1 MTGDPP
7 ADPGRPAEPTEGG
20 PTWFGK
26 YELLEMIGSGGM
38 AEIYKARLSGLG
50 GFEKILVVKKILPH
64 YASNRSFVKM
74 LIAEAK
80 LCSSLQHANIV
91 QIYDLGEVDENPYI
105 AMEYVHGKDLLK
117 LLSRRTKMG
126 ERLPI
131 DLCLYMVGEVCKGLS
146 YAHEAADPRG
156 NPLKIIHRDVSPSN
170 VIVSYNGEVKI
181 TDFGVAKASLEQEQQ
196 HTRPGVL
203 KGKLGYMSPEQVTG
217 RDFDHRS
224 DIFSLGII
232 LYEAITLKRLF
243 LGKTDLDTL
252 INIRDVRIE
261 AKFKRHD
268 YIPEPVREILRR
280 ALARE
285 PDERYQNAMEYYEA
299 VQDFLYEQR
308 RRITGGE
315 ISRLMRE
322 MFPDVPSAL
331 AGTSPPPVDEAPHA
345 PTPSADSPTLPGTR
359 RPDAVAMPVTSPSSA
374 TLRPGA
380 RRDEE
385 PGSSPEVAVEHSDAA
400 PDVPPDAAPKG
411 RPARQERPRGRV
423 AVPMED
429 LSNSV
434 HRDSL
439 SGAYAYRSTKTDT
452 GKFVLRNATDE
463 DVADTNAP
471 EALTPVGWG
480 IGDTGLHEASFRLRG
495 HDGQVFGPISFP
507 NLINL
512 MKSRSVTEGELIS
525 INDGEWVPAG
535 QVAPLRRMFPEFFGR
550 ARTKPLYEGPVNHMM
565 LPRLVYQIAVNRNT
579 GVLKLSRGTTAKE
592 VFFKRGR
599 PRHITSSLKKELLGN
614 YMVDKGLVPAQS
626 LEEAIRRVRETG
638 AKLGDTLI
646 AMSIVRPY
654 DLYRILS
661 NQFRDKFLETFTWT
675 RGWYAFFEGES
686 PGEDIIPLEVDPL
699 LCLSDGVRQFY
710 NLEVLERFFM
720 DRMGRQFS
728 QVKNRHITVDNLC
741 FTGKERRAYTF
752 VETAETLRD
761 MMRKHGRTPDDRLT
775 LFRVVFLLFQT
786 DLLLFENDSPDAPP
800 PR

>member
-1 MTGDPP
+1 MTGDLPE
-7 ADPGRPAEPTEGG
+7 DPGRPPVPSDGG
-20 PTWFGK
+20 PSWFGK

-38 AEIYKARLSGLG
+38 AEIFKARLSGLG

-64 YASNRSFVKM
+64 YAKNRSFVKM

-91 QIYDLGEVDENPYI
+91 QIFELGEVDENPYI

-126 ERLPI
+126 ERMPI
-131 DLCLYMVGEVCKGLS
+131 ELCLYMVAEVCKGLG
-146 YAHEAADPRG
+146 YAHEATDPRG

-170 VIVSYNGEVKI
+170 VIISYNGEVKI

-261 AKFKRHD
+261 SKFQRHD

-280 ALARE
+280 ALARD
-285 PDERYQNAMEYYEA
+285 PAERYQTAMEFHDA
-299 VQDFLYEQR
+299 VQDYLFDQR
-308 RRITGGE
+308 LRLTGAEVG
-315 ISRLMRE
+315 RLMRE

-331 AGTSPPPVDEAPHA
+331 AGTAPPSTHDGPATPIGTPVPSPRTH
-345 PTPSADSPTLPGTR
+345 PGTR
-359 RPDAVAMPVTSPSSA
+359 RPEGGMPDTSPSSLS
-374 TLRPGA
+374 LRPGA
-380 RRDEE
+380 RRDPE
-385 PGSSPEVAVEHSDAA
+385 PVSAPEVPMDLAAVA
-400 PDVPPDAAPKG
+400 PERTPVG
-411 RPARQERPRGRV
+411 RPAAKERPRGKV

-429 LSNSV
+429 LSGAAQ
-434 HRDSL
+434 RDNL
-439 SGAYAYRSTKTDT
+439 SGAYAFRATQTNT
-452 GKFVLRNATDE
+452 GNVILRGALDL
-463 DVADTNAP
+463 DVADSGGP
-471 EALTPVGWG
+471 DALTPVGWG
-480 IGDTGLHEASFRLRG
+480 IGDTGLHEATFRLRG

-512 MKSRSVTEGELIS
+512 MKSRSVTEGELVS

-535 QVAPLRRMFPEFFGR
+535 QIAPLRRMLPEFFGR
-550 ARTKPLYEGPVNHMM
+550 ARQKPLYEGPVNHLM
-565 LPRLVYQIAVNRNT
+565 LPRLIYQIAVNRNS

-614 YMVDKGLVPAQS
+614 YMVDKGLVPAAG
-626 LEEAIRRVRETG
+626 LDEAIRRVRETG

-646 AMSIVRPY
+646 AMNIVRPY

-661 NQFRDKFLETFTWT
+661 NQFRDKFLEVFTWT
-675 RGWYAFFEGES
+675 RGWYAFFEDEV
-686 PGEDIIPLEVDPL
+686 PADDIIPLEVDPL
-699 LCLSDGVRQFY
+699 LCLSEGVRQFY
-710 NLEVLERFFM
+710 GLEVLERFFM
-720 DRMGRQFS
+720 DRMGRPFS
-728 QVKNRHITVDNLC
+728 QVKNRHITIDNLC
-741 FTGKERRAYTF
+741 FSAKERRAHTF
-752 VETAETLRD
+752 VETATTLRD
-761 MMRKHGRTPDDRLT
+761 LMRKHGRTPDDRLT
-775 LFRVVFLLFQT
+775 LFRVVFVLFQT
-786 DLLLFENDSPDAPP
+786 DLLLFENDSPDVP